1 MFEDCPMVLHLYD
14 TLAREEREF
23 VPRAAGKASIYVC
36 GPTVYSDAHVGHGRA
51 AVVFDVL
58 RRHLMWSGLDVTY
71 VQNITDVDDKIIL
84 RAARQKTTPAAIATT
99 YTLGWNASMH
109 AIGVLAPTIQP
120 MATGHLLEMHQLMQ
134 DLIDK
139 EMAYEAGGN
148 VLFRVSRFKPYGQ
161 LSGRVLE
168 DMVSQE
174 DVVGSE
180 VKEDPR
186 DFAMWKAAKPGEPQW
201 PSPWG
206 PGRPGWHIECSAMA
220 GAHLGGGFDIHGGGF
235 DLVFPHHENEAAQ
248 FEAAYGGQ
256 YARHWM
262 HNGMVR
268 MGEEKMSKSIG
279 NIVSLDQAVERWGRG
294 PLRLWYLSAHHR
306 SPLTFDE
313 SRLADGTTSFERLVT
328 FARTVELVVGV
339 EALTDAA
346 AGVDAAAAHRVGFTA
361 AMDNDLNAPQAVAVL
376 HAIVSDGNDRLGRAE
391 AGDIDEVAAVVA
403 LRALLLELAD
413 DVLGL
418 ALAEVLHAGRAAGAR
433 VAPLVDAAVE
443 RRATARAEKDFA
455 AADAARDELAQSG
468 VVLEDRPTG
477 PRWFLD
483 PAFDPTPDAPEG
495 AA

>member
-1 MFEDCPMVLHLYD
+1 
-14 TLAREEREF
+14 
-23 VPRAAGKASIYVC
+23 
-36 GPTVYSDAHVGHGRA
+36 
-51 AVVFDVL
+51 
-58 RRHLMWSGLDVTY
+58 
-71 VQNITDVDDKIIL
+71 
-84 RAARQKTTPAAIATT
+84 
-99 YTLGWNASMH
+99 
-109 AIGVLAPTIQP
+109 
-120 MATGHLLEMHQLMQ
+120 
-134 DLIDK
+134 
-139 EMAYEAGGN
+139 
-148 VLFRVSRFKPYGQ
+148 
-161 LSGRVLE
+161 
-168 DMVSQE
+168 
-174 DVVGSE
+174 
-180 VKEDPR
+180 
-186 DFAMWKAAKPGEPQW
+186 
-201 PSPWG
+201 
-206 PGRPGWHIECSAMA
+206 
-220 GAHLGGGFDIHGGGF
+220 
-235 DLVFPHHENEAAQ
+235 
-248 FEAAYGGQ
+248 
-256 YARHWM
+256 
-262 HNGMVR
+262 
-268 MGEEKMSKSIG
+268 MSKSIG

-339 EALTDAA
+339 EALTDPA

-376 HAIVSDGNDRLGRAE
+376 HAIVSDGNDRLGKAE

-483 PAFDPTPDAPEG
+483 PAFDPAPGAPEG